1 MGALIVTLCKVMAV
15 RQFALLLGVSDRRTR
30 RTRRTLDYYEAQT
43 HAQED
48 FSNVTA
54 VGLGRDRGPARTLIS

>member
-1 MGALIVTLCKVMAV
+1 V
-15 RQFALLLGVSDRRTR
+15 RQFALLLGVSDRRTW
-30 RTRRTLDYYEAQT
+30 RTLDYYEAQT

-54 VGLGRDRGPARTLIS
+54 VGLGRDRGPARTLNFMICRATLDFRL